1 MSIRTREQRFDL
13 FITVLICFLFLNL
26 FDNDSEGF
34 RRHLSSNY
42 LQYFATSTLYL
53 KTFISIWNAFS
64 LLSEFTN
71 SLWTLRVV
79 DVQRPTGC
87 KPILSLDQIE
97 G

>member
-1 MSIRTREQRFDL
+1 
-13 FITVLICFLFLNL
+13 
-26 FDNDSEGF
+26 
-34 RRHLSSNY
+34 
-42 LQYFATSTLYL
+42 LQYFATSTLCL

-97 G
+97 E